1 MSSLH
6 TGQTLAH
13 YRILEKIGQGAM
25 GEVYKAEDLK
35 LGRQVAIKLLPP
47 GGPTD
52 EKARQRFLREA
63 RSASALNHP
72 NIITIHAIEESDG
85 LDFIVSEYIGGES
98 LRGRLDRGPLDLL
111 QVLDLGSQVCE
122 ALAAAHNINLIHR
135 DIKPAN
141 ILIGPRGQV
150 KVLDFGLAKI
160 VQTLPSEIDKEA
172 ATMVADLTDAGQV
185 VGTISY
191 MSPEQTRGEPL
202 DPRTDIYSLGVV
214 LYEAATGRLPF
225 TGASLLSIMHSIAT
239 VNPTPPSAVR
249 PGLPLEFDLIVERAL
264 AKDRERRYSSPS
276 ELAESL
282 RVLRGVSTDSLAG
295 FALGVEATQA
305 EAEPEEF
312 VGREPEIRKLAGLLQ
327 QTIGGSG
334 RVVFITGEPGIGKS
348 SLSDEFMRRARQQY
362 PGLLVSRG
370 RCVEQYGTG
379 EAYLPFL
386 DAVGA
391 LLAGPGRERV
401 AAILRTY
408 APTWCLQLPAAF
420 VSTGSLESLQRETIG
435 ATKERML
442 REMGDALGTLAANNP
457 LVILLEDIH
466 WADPSSI
473 DLLRHLCQRVGTQRL
488 LVIGTFRPEDVERS
502 GHPLKSYKLEMQ
514 SHKLC
519 EEIALGSL
527 SYEHVASYLDLR
539 FSPNDFPREL
549 PALIQRKTEGHPLF
563 ATSLVQFLSERG
575 DIAKANEHWTLMRP
589 ISEMDL
595 EMPESVRS
603 MIRKKI
609 EALAE
614 QDRRALQYASIEGE
628 EFTST
633 VLARLLGMDE
643 LDLEEQL
650 DRLDK
655 ITRLIETREEEELP
669 DGALATRYRF
679 AHALYQNV
687 LYGDLVSKR
696 RILLHR
702 QAGEEL
708 LQHYGKQAPRIAAQL
723 AMHFER
729 GRDFERAT
737 EYLVQAGDNAAQLYA
752 NDEAEKHYS
761 RALEL
766 VEKLAAEDQTK
777 KKLTV
782 FQKRGGVNLA
792 LSRFNEAVEDYGSM
806 LQQAQAMHDPA
817 MESAAL
823 NALTLTL
830 FYAHRLTEMAE
841 RAEEALAVA
850 ERAQS
855 ESLRVETMQLIGLKH
870 LCYGELAEAQATL
883 DEAIQ
888 IARSIDHQPVLVSG
902 LGWRGLLHFF
912 QTEYETA
919 EKVLVEAN
927 RLAAAMRDGFLVLLS
942 LFALGL
948 TRGNLGRIS
957 EALKTL
963 NVGINMAQRNGDRF
977 WYPRLPN
984 CMGWI
989 HRELQD
995 FEHAVQYD
1003 QQGLEVGR
1011 EHHVLE
1017 AEANSLINLGI
1028 DFDHTGK
1035 SEETLL
1041 RFHEAESIFE
1051 RDAWFRWRYN
1061 IRLQAG
1067 TCEHWLAQGDLAQ
1080 AREYAN
1086 RLLDVATHYEA
1097 RKYMAVAH
1105 KLLAEITMACD
1116 DRAEAEAELNI
1127 ALEVLREYPAPLVA
1141 WKTHA
1146 ALGRLRSQLGD
1157 TSSAREAFS
1166 HAAAIVKSI
1175 ADNTDDDTLRQTFLN
1190 SAAVKE
1196 VLDGAEESAD
1206 RGTTAN

>member
-1 MSSLH
+1 M
-6 TGQTLAH
+6 
-13 YRILEKIGQGAM
+13 
-25 GEVYKAEDLK
+25 
-35 LGRQVAIKLLPP
+35 
-47 GGPTD
+47 
-52 EKARQRFLREA
+52 
-63 RSASALNHP
+63 
-72 NIITIHAIEESDG
+72 
-85 LDFIVSEYIGGES
+85 
-98 LRGRLDRGPLDLL
+98 
-111 QVLDLGSQVCE
+111 
-122 ALAAAHNINLIHR
+122 
-135 DIKPAN
+135 
-141 ILIGPRGQV
+141 
-150 KVLDFGLAKI
+150 
-160 VQTLPSEIDKEA
+160 
-172 ATMVADLTDAGQV
+172 
-185 VGTISY
+185 
-191 MSPEQTRGEPL
+191 
-202 DPRTDIYSLGVV
+202 
-214 LYEAATGRLPF
+214 
-225 TGASLLSIMHSIAT
+225 
-239 VNPTPPSAVR
+239 
-249 PGLPLEFDLIVERAL
+249 
-264 AKDRERRYSSPS
+264 
-276 ELAESL
+276 
-282 RVLRGVSTDSLAG
+282 
-295 FALGVEATQA
+295 
-305 EAEPEEF
+305 
-312 VGREPEIRKLAGLLQ
+312 
-327 QTIGGSG
+327 
-334 RVVFITGEPGIGKS
+334 
-348 SLSDEFMRRARQQY
+348 
-362 PGLLVSRG
+362 
-370 RCVEQYGTG
+370 
-379 EAYLPFL
+379 
-386 DAVGA
+386 
-391 LLAGPGRERV
+391 
-401 AAILRTY
+401 
-408 APTWCLQLPAAF
+408 
-420 VSTGSLESLQRETIG
+420 ESLQRETIG

-442 REMGDALGTLAANNP
+442 REMGDALGELAGNNP
-457 LVILLEDIH
+457 LVILFEDIH

-589 ISEMDL
+589 LSEMDL
-595 EMPESVRS
+595 ETPENVRS

-609 EALAE
+609 EALE
-614 QDRRALQYASIEGE
+614 EEDRRTLQYASIEGE

-633 VLARLLGMDE
+633 VLATLLGVDE
-643 LDLEEQL
+643 LHLEERL
-650 DRLDK
+650 ARLDK
-655 ITRLIETREEEELP
+655 SSRLIETREEEELP
-669 DGALATRYRF
+669 DRALTTRYRF

-737 EYLVQAGDNAAQLYA
+737 EYLIQAGDNAAQLYA

-792 LSRFNEAVEDYGSM
+792 LSRFNEAVEDYSSM
-806 LQQAQAMHDPA
+806 LQQAQAMPDPA

-870 LCYGELAEAQATL
+870 ICYGELAEAQAIL
-883 DEAIQ
+883 DEAIGV
-888 IARSIDHQPVLVSG
+888 ARSIGHKPVLASG

-912 QTEYETA
+912 QTEYELA
-919 EKVLVEAN
+919 EEMLGEAN
-927 RLAAAMRDGFLVLLS
+927 KVAAEMRDGFLVLLS

-948 TRGNLGRIS
+948 TRGNLGRMS
-957 EALKTL
+957 EALATL
-963 NVGINMAQRNGDRF
+963 NDGIRMAQRNGDRF
-977 WYPRLPN
+977 WFPRLPN
-984 CMGWI
+984 CIGWI

-995 FEHAVQYD
+995 FARASEYD
-1003 QQGLEVGR
+1003 HMGLEVGR
-1011 EHHVLE
+1011 AHHVLE

-1035 SEETLL
+1035 GEDTLAK
-1041 RFHEAESIFE
+1041 FHEAESIFE

-1086 RLLDVATHYEA
+1086 RLLEVANQYD
-1097 RKYMAVAH
+1097 AH
-1105 KLLAEITMACD
+1105 KYIALGHQLRAEICMARGD
-1116 DRAEAEAELNI
+1116 LGEAQIELN
-1127 ALEVLREYPAPLVA
+1127 
-1141 WKTHA
+1141 
-1146 ALGRLRSQLGD
+1146 
-1157 TSSAREAFS
+1157 
-1166 HAAAIVKSI
+1166 
-1175 ADNTDDDTLRQTFLN
+1175 
-1190 SAAVKE
+1190 AAVRQLK
-1196 VLDGAEESAD
+1196 D
-1206 RGTTAN
+1206 

>member
-1 MSSLH
+1 MSSLQP
-6 TGQTLAH
+6 GQTLAH
-13 YRILEKIGQGAM
+13 YRIIIKIGQGGM

-35 LGRQVAIKLLPP
+35 LGREVAIKLLPP
-47 GGPTD
+47 GGPAD
-52 EKARQRFLREA
+52 DKARQRFLREA

-72 NIITIHAIEESDG
+72 NIITIHSIDESDG

-98 LRGRLDRGPLDLL
+98 LKARLDQGPLDFM
-111 QVLDLGSQVCE
+111 QVLDLGSQVSD
-122 ALAAAHNINLIHR
+122 ALAAAHNVNLIHR
-135 DIKPAN
+135 DIKAAN
-141 ILIGPRGQV
+141 ILITPRGQA

-172 ATMVADLTDAGQV
+172 STMVADITDAGQIM
-185 VGTISY
+185 GTVSY

-225 TGASLLSIMHSIAT
+225 TGPSLLSIMHEIAT
-239 VNPTPPSAVR
+239 GYPTPPSAIK
-249 PGLPLEFDLIVERAL
+249 PGLPLEFDLIIERAL
-264 AKDRERRYSSPS
+264 AKDRDRRYSTAS
-276 ELAESL
+276 EFGEALK
-282 RVLRGVSTDSLAG
+282 VLKGTSTDSFFG
-295 FALGVEATQA
+295 FALA
-305 EAEPEEF
+305 ETPQPAVEPEGI
-312 VGREPEIRKLAGLLQ
+312 VGREPEIKKLGELLR

-348 SLSDEFMRRARQQY
+348 SLADEFMGRARQKH
-362 PGLLVSRG
+362 PGLLGSRG

-386 DAVGA
+386 DAVGS
-391 LLAGPGRERV
+391 LLGGPGRERI
-401 AAILRTY
+401 AAVMRTY
-408 APTWCLQLPAAF
+408 APTWCMQLPAAF
-420 VSTGSLESLQRETIG
+420 VSTGSLDALQRETIG

-614 QDRRALQYASIEGE
+614 ADRRALQYASIEGE

-723 AMHFER
+723 AMHFEL

-806 LQQAQAMHDPA
+806 LQQAQTMHDPA

-855 ESLRVETMQLIGLKH
+855 ESLRVETIQLIGLKH
-870 LCYGELAEAQATL
+870 LCYGELAEAQAML

-963 NVGINMAQRNGDRF
+963 NEGINMAQRNGDRF

-984 CMGWI
+984 CIGWI

-995 FEHAVQYD
+995 FEHALQYD

-1035 SEETLL
+1035 SAETLS
-1041 RFHEAESIFE
+1041 RFQEAESIFE

-1067 TCEHWLAQGDLAQ
+1067 ACEHWLAQGDLDRAD
-1080 AREYAN
+1080 EYAR
-1086 RLLDVATHYEA
+1086 RLLEVATRYQA
-1097 RKYMAVAH
+1097 RKYVAVAH
-1105 KLLAEITMACD
+1105 KLMGETAIARGDLAK
-1116 DRAEAEAELNI
+1116 AEAELKI
-1127 ALEVLREYPAPLVA
+1127 AVESLRQHPAPLVA
-1141 WKTHA
+1141 WKAYATLGGMYSKSGNA
-1146 ALGRLRSQLGD
+1146 AA
-1157 TSSAREAFS
+1157 AREAFTRS
-1166 HAAAIVKSI
+1166 AAVIKRI
-1175 ADNTDDDTLRQTFLN
+1175 ASGIDDERLRETFLN
-1190 SAAVKE
+1190 APTVSE
-1196 VLDGAEESAD
+1196 VL
-1206 RGTTAN
+1206 